1 MNSLILGLAGVMTV
15 FAILG
20 IYLLIEEN
28 KNNGQK

>member
-1 MNSLILGLAGVMTV
+1 MNSLILGLAGVMAV

-28 KNNGQK
+28 KKDGQE

>member
-1 MNSLILGLAGVMTV
+1 MNSLILGLAGVMVV
-15 FAILG
+15 FTILG